1 VEVPSKRVIKN
12 FKEVPQVSKTSFKCA
27 LKRGKKKVIKK
38 RFKEVVQVCPQE
50 KKGCQKKSQRSCSS
64 VAKTKVETT
73 HSGSFNNH
81 QYDLQ

>member
-50 KKGCQKKSQRSCSS
+50 KKGCQKKVSKKLFKCCQNKSRDN
-64 VAKTKVETT
+64 TFRE
-73 HSGSFNNH
+73 
-81 QYDLQ
+81 LQQPPV